1 MRINLPTLS
10 AYRDLVAQCSANIDD
25 ALPRAAFLGDETV
38 PEAVRPAVTK
48 WSSAKK
54 ALTDIDAAFYEL
66 GDALQA
72 ILLDDTRN
80 EAWKGEQSRS
90 TVASFGKRIT
100 AAASTAQDKASAALD
115 IARRAALPQRPGPQ
129 DTAQEA
135 RIAGIKS
142 DILLL
147 TSNTKD
153 DDRLLNLL
161 AGVLTEAMATKDAL
175 TMWVLTGS
183 GWVNGPLLESRDPQA
198 SDVIRY
204 QWDQRSSQVLAGKG
218 DLATCLEIYRDLADP
233 QVGVPALLMACGG
246 FLTGILRDVETW
258 HPAHTYG
265 AQSMSAGARSLGEA
279 MTEQEV

>member
-1 MRINLPTLS
+1 MRISLPTLS

-25 ALPRAAFLGDETV
+25 ALPRATYLGDATV

-48 WSSAKK
+48 WTSAKK
-54 ALTDIDAAFYEL
+54 ALTDIDAAFYQL
-66 GDALQA
+66 GDALQL

-80 EAWKGEQSRS
+80 EAWKGDQSRS

-100 AAASTAQDKASAALD
+100 SAASTVQDKASAALD

-142 DILLL
+142 DVLLL
-147 TSNTKD
+147 VSNTKD
-153 DDRLLNLL
+153 ADKLLNLL

-175 TMWVLTGS
+175 TMWVLAGS
-183 GWVNGPLLESRDPQA
+183 GWVSGPLLESRDPQA

-218 DLATCLEIYRDLADP
+218 DLVACLEIYRDLADP
-233 QVGVPALLMACGG
+233 QRGVPALLVACGG
-246 FLTGILRDVETW
+246 FLSSILRDVETW

-265 AQSMSAGARSLGEA
+265 AQNMSASARSFAEA